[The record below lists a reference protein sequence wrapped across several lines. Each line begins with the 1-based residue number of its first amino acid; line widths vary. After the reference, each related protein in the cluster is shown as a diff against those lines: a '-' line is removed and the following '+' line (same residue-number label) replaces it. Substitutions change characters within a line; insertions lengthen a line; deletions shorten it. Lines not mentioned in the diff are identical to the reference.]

1 MINSPIMIHALVI
14 AKDISSARLMIADG
28 DRLPE
33 SRVAT
38 GLPEGRQPGTQATT
52 AQLTF
57 TGSTASAASVQVGQ
71 QRGSLCTL
79 YGVVQECQKLGGAC
93 DA

>member
-33 SRVAT
+33 SQVAT
-38 GLPEGRQPGTQATT
+38 VYLKVVNRATQATT

-57 TGSTASAASVQVGQ
+57 TGSTAWAASVQVGQ

-79 YGVVQECQKLGGAC
+79 WCA
-93 DA
+93 